1 MGQSFV
7 LDGGID
13 IINGTDTDDIFS
25 GVGGGLDFLKGGGGA
40 DLFEIDEL
48 QMGLLDGGTG
58 TDTVSLNSDE
68 DRIGTDLTFSN
79 VEILSV
85 QGPRVYATFSQ
96 LAAFSKIEI
105 DPTGLDTFEIHLEG
119 GGGGR
124 YMDFSTSYV
133 SPVLLSVFT
142 DSAASLY
149 GTARDDEFN
158 GSAFD
163 DTLSGRNGNDR
174 LAGNDGND
182 RLEGGLGNDWLSGGG
197 GSDTAYYGSYATAV
211 MVDLAAGTATGQG
224 TDTLVSI
231 ENIAG
236 SQVIDSLLGSDGDN
250 FIQGDNGNDAIDG
263 RDGADTL
270 RGDNGNDTVSG
281 GAGNDMVHGGSGSD
295 NLNGG
300 LGNDK
305 LEGAAGSDKMDGGSG
320 NDIYYVDD
328 IGDTVIELADGGR
341 DTVYARASSLFH
353 DYILSPTVHVEKLS
367 TSSATGTTVINLTG
381 NAFKQSIT
389 GNAGTNILSDG
400 GQGAADGLRGL
411 AGDDIYRIYNSGD
424 VIIEIAGEGTDRV
437 TAAVDYALGA
447 AVSVEILT
455 TNGSTGTSGIDL
467 TGNELVQ
474 SITGNAGANIL
485 DGKGSADTL
494 TGLGGL
500 DVFAFSTTLGGGNA
514 DTITDF
520 NVANDTIQL
529 DDAIFKSILTTG
541 ELLSGYFRSNTT
553 GLAQDAN
560 DHIIF
565 EKDAGELYYDADGTG
580 AANGILFAKVT
591 AGLSLTH
598 VDFFVV

>member
-7 LDGGID
+7 LDSGID

-40 DLFEIDEL
+40 DFFEIDEL

-68 DRIGTDLTFSN
+68 NRIGTDLTFSN

-85 QGPRVYATFSQ
+85 QGPALYATLSQ

-119 GGGGR
+119 GGGR
-124 YMDFSTSYV
+124 SMDFSTSYV
-133 SPVLLSVFT
+133 SPVLLSVST

-149 GTARDDEFN
+149 GTAHHDEFN

-163 DTLSGRNGNDR
+163 DLLSGRNGNDR
-174 LAGNDGND
+174 LAGNGGDD
-182 RLEGGLGNDWLSGGG
+182 SLEGGLGNDWLSGGD
-197 GSDTAYYGSYATAV
+197 GSDTAYYGNYATAV
-211 MVDLAAGTATGQG
+211 VVDLAAGTATGQG

-231 ENIAG
+231 ENVTG
-236 SQVIDSLLGSDGDN
+236 SQGNSTLLGSDGDN
-250 FIQGDNGNDAIDG
+250 SITGGG
-263 RDGADTL
+263 
-270 RGDNGNDTVSG
+270 GNDTLDGRNGADNLNGRWGNDTLKG
-281 GAGNDMVHGGSGSD
+281 GAGNDMLKGDLGID

-300 LGNDK
+300 TGNDTLNGGK
-305 LEGAAGSDKMDGGSG
+305 GADTMAGGSG
-320 NDIYYVDD
+320 DDIFYVDN
-328 IGDTVIELADGGR
+328 IGDIVIESTGGGS
-341 DTVYARASSLFH
+341 DTVAAVGNSLFH
-353 DYILSPTVHVEKLS
+353 YYILPPTVEIEKLN
-367 TSSATGTTVINLTG
+367 TNSASGRAEINLTG

-389 GNAGTNILSDG
+389 GNAADNILSDG
-400 GQGAADGLRGL
+400 GPGAADSLRGL
-411 AGDDIYRIYNSGD
+411 AGNDIYRIYNSGD
-424 VIIEIAGEGTDRV
+424 VVIEIVGQGTDRI
-437 TAAVDYALGA
+437 TTAVDYALA
-447 AVSVEILT
+447 AGVSVEILT
-455 TNGSTGTSGIDL
+455 TNGSSGTSGIDL

-485 DGKGSADTL
+485 DGKAGADTL
-494 TGLGGL
+494 SGLGGE

-529 DDAIFKSILTTG
+529 DDAIFKSILATG

-580 AANGILFAKVT
+580 AASGILFAKLT
-591 AGLSLTH
+591 AGLSLIYA
-598 VDFFVV
+598 DFFVV

>member
-7 LDGGID
+7 LDSGID

-25 GVGGGLDFLKGGGGA
+25 GIGGGLDFLKGGGGA

-68 DRIGTDLTFSN
+68 NRIGTDVTFSN
-79 VEILSV
+79 VEILGL
-85 QGPRVYATFSQ
+85 QGPALYLTPAQ

-119 GGGGR
+119 GGGR
-124 YMDFSTSYV
+124 SMDFSTSYV

-149 GTARDDEFN
+149 GTASDDEFN

-174 LAGNDGND
+174 LAGNDGDD
-182 RLEGGLGNDWLSGGG
+182 RLEGGLGDDWLSGGG

-231 ENIAG
+231 ENVTG
-236 SQVIDSLLGSDGDN
+236 SQGNSTLLGSDGDN
-250 FIQGDNGNDAIDG
+250 SITGGGGNDTLDG
-263 RDGADTL
+263 RDGADNL
-270 RGDNGNDTVSG
+270 NGRWGNDTLKG
-281 GAGNDMVHGGSGSD
+281 GAGTDMLSGDLGIDTLNGGTGNDTLNGGKGADTMAGGSGD
-295 NLNGG
+295 
-300 LGNDK
+300 
-305 LEGAAGSDKMDGGSG
+305 
-320 NDIYYVDD
+320 DIFYVDN
-328 IGDTVIELADGGR
+328 IGDIVIELTGGGS
-341 DTVYARASSLFH
+341 DTVAAVGNSLFH
-353 DYILSPTVHVEKLS
+353 DYILPPTAEIEKLN
-367 TSSATGTTVINLTG
+367 TNSASGTAAINLTG
-381 NAFKQSIT
+381 NAFKQTIT
-389 GNAGTNILSDG
+389 GNAAGNILSDG
-400 GQGAADGLRGL
+400 GPGGADTLRGL
-411 AGDDIYRIYNSGD
+411 LGDDIYRIYNSGD
-424 VIIEIAGEGTDRV
+424 VVIEAADQGTDRI
-437 TAAVDYALGA
+437 TTAVDYTLGTG
-447 AVSVEILT
+447 VSVEILT
-455 TNGSTGTSGIDL
+455 TNGSSGTSGIDL
-467 TGNELVQ
+467 SGNEFTQ

-485 DGKGSADTL
+485 NGKGGADSL
-494 TGLGGL
+494 TGFGG
-500 DVFAFSTTLGGGNA
+500 DDTFAFTTALGGGNV

-520 NVANDTIQL
+520 NVADDTIQL
-529 DDAIFKSILTTG
+529 DDAIFKSILATG

-560 DHIIF
+560 DHVIF
-565 EKDAGELYYDADGTG
+565 EKDTGELYYDTDGTG
-580 AANGILFAKVT
+580 AASGILFAKVT

-598 VDFFVV
+598 ADFFVV